1 MINSIK
7 MIGVAVFVLMF
18 GLSACKSS
26 APLDNNSQ
34 QDTLN
39 TIEHA
44 DSNGSTNSVAAN
56 SESTTLHVDGASSSG
71 QESSSSNLSDYNQ
84 QSGTFN
90 LLARETIGWDETGW
104 STFEPS
110 EDSRLIYVSSSD
122 GNDSTAEYYAP
133 LDIADIEHPG
143 NIKPFKTIHAAIDRT
158 RKGYPDW
165 ILLRRGDEWEVKARA
180 ELKAGRSITERS
192 VLTSYG
198 PSPSRPILSRS
209 DGREMIR
216 IWSNRNYV
224 IVRGISFYAKGRDPE
239 SPSFLGW
246 GNLGDVDGILI
257 YGPEGTRMGS
267 ILIEDN
273 HFNFLSKGIS
283 IDGEANH
290 IDIVIRRNIIR
301 NSFSENGHAQ
311 GMGASSASVL
321 LEENIFDHNGWLIQQ
336 GIKDGRD
343 QASGQATMFNHNTYF
358 RRSKNTIFRN
368 NIFLRPSSIHNK
380 WTANPTTQGVDDIV
394 SENLVMEN
402 NLYVEGE
409 IGISA
414 GGNDDYDTGHRWANI
429 KIRNNIMLG
438 IGRGRP
444 TNRNLAWYI
453 DAIDWDGGV
462 ICGNYLLKND
472 DLKVQNINGI
482 KLNGHSRNV
491 SVSNN
496 LIYDLI
502 MSSSS
507 NNNGG
512 LRINSA
518 PKSNIRIF
526 DNNFQLTGSLMRPII
541 TDNIDSLI
549 FEDNIYSSGADS
561 DQWFRV
567 NGDNLSFSDWQPLV
581 SDLSSS
587 AEQRSFSEPERDF
600 KTYLTSIGL
609 NASINDF
616 VDSASSQPERT
627 WDERYSAKKINDYIR
642 EGYGNTSCE

>member
-7 MIGVAVFVLMF
+7 ITGVAVFVLIF

-26 APLDNNSQ
+26 APLHNNSQ
-34 QDTLN
+34 QSAASGL
-39 TIEHA
+39 EQVGGE
-44 DSNGSTNSVAAN
+44 SGNSVEAN
-56 SESTTLHVDGASSSG
+56 SEGSILQVEGSGSTTQDLTD
-71 QESSSSNLSDYNQ
+71 SNLSDYNQ
-84 QSGTFN
+84 KSGVFN
-90 LLARETIGWDETGW
+90 LLPRETIGWDETGW

-110 EDSRLIYVSSSD
+110 EDSRLIYVSSSEGD
-122 GNDSTAEYYAP
+122 DESGEYYAP
-133 LDIADIEHPG
+133 QDIRDLENPE
-143 NIKPFKTIHAAIDRT
+143 NIKPFKTIHAAIDHT

-165 ILLRRGDEWEVKARA
+165 ILLRRGDEWEIKARA
-180 ELKAGRSITERS
+180 ELKAGRSITEHS

-198 PSPSRPILSRS
+198 TSPSRPIISKS

-224 IVRGISFYAKGRDPE
+224 IVSGISFYAKERDPQ
-239 SPSFLGW
+239 SPSFMGW

-257 YGPEGTRMGS
+257 YGPEGIRMGS

-273 HFNFLSKGIS
+273 QFNFLSKGIS
-283 IDGEANH
+283 IDGEADH
-290 IDIVIRRNIIR
+290 VDIVIRRNIIR

-321 LEENIFDHNGWLIQQ
+321 LEENIFDHNGWLVQQ
-336 GIKDGRD
+336 GIKDGRE
-343 QASGQATMFNHNTYF
+343 QESGQATMFNHNTYF

-380 WTANPTTQGVDDIV
+380 WTANPTNRDVDDVV
-394 SENLVMEN
+394 SENLIMEN

-429 KIRNNIMLG
+429 KILDNIMLA

-453 DAIDWDGGV
+453 DAIDWDGGT

-472 DLKVQNINGI
+472 DIKVQNINGI

-491 SVSNN
+491 DVSNN
-496 LIYDLI
+496 LIYDLV

-512 LRINSA
+512 LRINDE
-518 PKSNIRIF
+518 PKSNIRVF
-526 DNNFQLTGSLMRPII
+526 ANNFQLTGSSMRAVI
-541 TDNIDSLI
+541 TENIESST
-549 FEDNIYSSGADS
+549 FQDNIYNSGADS

-567 NGDNLSFSDWQPLV
+567 NGDSLSFDDWQAV
-581 SDLSSS
+581 AGDFSSS
-587 AEQRSFSEPERDF
+587 TEKSNFSEPERDF
-600 KTYLTSIGL
+600 KTYLVSIGL
-609 NASINDF
+609 NPSIEEF

-627 WDERYSAKKINDYIR
+627 WDERFSAKKINDYIR
-642 EGYGNTSCE
+642 QGYGNTRCE